1 MWYTKTNIFLQT
13 DEAIYFWGLKF
24 GGHPM
29 HIYDGPDDQSEKIES
44 IEGVRGSFSILS
56 QGNSLLVK
64 FKISNACGYWQPCSG
79 FFATI
84 HYGKLSIHL
93 PIMYA
98 NWHWIYLFHIHITKS

>member
-1 MWYTKTNIFLQT
+1 MQT
-13 DEAIYFWGLKF
+13 DEAFYFFGLSI
-24 GGHPM
+24 GGDKM

-64 FKISNACGYWQPCSG
+64 FKTSDAFFLNQPCSG

-84 HYGKLSIHL
+84 HYGKLTIYL
-93 PIMYA
+93 PILYA
-98 NWHWIYLFHIHITKS
+98 NWYSID

>member
-1 MWYTKTNIFLQT
+1 
-13 DEAIYFWGLKF
+13 
-24 GGHPM
+24 M

-44 IEGVRGSFSILS
+44 IEGERGSFSILS

-64 FKISNACGYWQPCSG
+64 FKIFDAYNTNPCASWEPCSG

-93 PIMYA
+93 PIIFA
-98 NWHWIYLFHIHITKS
+98 NWHWIYLFHILQNHRIKIYTF